1 MSNNVPTRTP
11 AIHRCV
17 ARLFVCGDAL
27 NSRRARENLQ
37 RLRETFPHVKF
48 KVEVIDVGETPQT
61 ALDQGIF
68 VNPALQVIEP
78 APGMLI
84 YGDLS
89 DLKPLEALFPKG
101 ESDG

>member
-1 MSNNVPTRTP
+1 MSNKEPARNP
-11 AIHRCV
+11 AIRRCV

-27 NSRRARENLQ
+27 NSQRARENLR
-37 RLRETFPHVKF
+37 RLREMLDHVEF
-48 KVEVIDVGETPQT
+48 KVAVIDVNQAPQT

-68 VNPALQVIEP
+68 VNPALQVLEP

-89 DLKPLEALFPKG
+89 DLTALASLFPKG
-101 ESDG
+101 DA

>member
-1 MSNNVPTRTP
+1 MSNKVSLRTP

-17 ARLFVCGDAL
+17 ARLFICGDAP

-37 RLRETFPHVKF
+37 RLRESLPHVALE
-48 KVEVIDVGETPQT
+48 VEVIDVDKTPQT

-78 APGMLI
+78 EPGMLI

-89 DLKPLEALFPKG
+89 DLKVLEAILAKG
-101 ESDG
+101 EQ